1 MNKKTV
7 MENMRAVLP
16 QLNIRQCE
24 TAANVVLQSI
34 AHALA
39 RGEDVTLTGFGTF
52 RVARVAERRGR
63 NPATGEP
70 MTIPA
75 RKTARFKPCRSLLE
89 NMNK

>member
-7 MENMRAVLP
+7 MENMGAVLP

-39 RGEDVTLTGFGTF
+39 RGEEAQLSGFGVF
-52 RVARVAERRGR
+52 KVVEIAERQGR
-63 NPATGEP
+63 NPSTGGAI
-70 MTIPA
+70 TIPA
-75 RKTARFKPCRSLLE
+75 HKTVRFKPYKGLLD
-89 NMNK
+89 KVK